1 MSDISRSQMSLLTV
15 EALLICNVVDEKDAH
30 STSVVRGRDGSEPFL
45 TYSDN
50 PPRWPLACQALVPF
64 STYQQYPRSVT

>member
-45 TYSDN
+45 TY
-50 PPRWPLACQALVPF
+50 R
-64 STYQQYPRSVT
+64 